1 MTDASDHA
9 PEQIGHLL
17 NTPDLADALDSD
29 RFKQFLDHVPV
40 AIAVSELLPSEAIT
54 YANLEFERLTGRPA
68 GEMVGR
74 SWRTLPGIA
83 SANGD
88 DRRLSDAVETDHEY
102 VGAFAIVLDEGS
114 IEVDAWSNT
123 IEDEDGTALFR
134 LVALARAGRSL
145 DDVQQAAL
153 GALRDKDVQLLELQ
167 HRVKNNLQMISSLI
181 ILQARKIDDKSIRDA
196 LHSMLER
203 VQALSTV
210 HQRLYQSDDISRFDV
225 AELAHDLSGDLVGA
239 CGRDDIKV
247 TVNAD
252 HVFIRAPK
260 AAPLALVINELIT
273 NAIKHA
279 FRDQG
284 GHLRVTVQRL
294 PTQCHIRIE
303 DDGAGLS
310 GKNDSDSF
318 GTTIV
323 RTLARQIGA
332 TVSWTPAD
340 PGARVDVVFPLD
352 SHELAEATG

>member
-1 MTDASDHA
+1 MPMVITDPRQPDNPIVYCNAAFTELTGYTADDVVGRNCRFLQGPGTDPEAAAKIRMAIGAKLPIFQVDILNYKKDGTPFWNGLFLSPVVDDDGEIVYYFGSQHDVTERKRGEQTAFERKLELEVEVRRRTSDLQKA
-9 PEQIGHLL
+9 VDELTIAADTKALLL
-17 NTPDLADALDSD
+17 N
-29 RFKQFLDHVPV
+29 
-40 AIAVSELLPSEAIT
+40 
-54 YANLEFERLTGRPA
+54 
-68 GEMVGR
+68 
-74 SWRTLPGIA
+74 
-83 SANGD
+83 
-88 DRRLSDAVETDHEY
+88 
-102 VGAFAIVLDEGS
+102 
-114 IEVDAWSNT
+114 EVD
-123 IEDEDGTALFR
+123 
-134 LVALARAGRSL
+134 
-145 DDVQQAAL
+145 
-153 GALRDKDVQLLELQ
+153 

-294 PTQCHIRIE
+294 PTQCHIHIE